1 MIFKIILLVLAI
13 LVPLFVIVFIFLIA
27 PKKADKRIN
36 FKIDQVKFA
45 HRGYHNLKE
54 NVPENSMTAFKKAVE
69 LGYGIELD
77 IRETKDNQII
87 VFHDD
92 NLKRMCGLNKLV
104 EDLTLS
110 ELKDLKLSNT
120 SEVIPTLKEVL
131 ALVDGAVPIL
141 VEYKAK
147 LPGSDCSSLCE
158 KGDSILNNYN
168 GTYCIE
174 SFNYRVLNWYKNNR
188 SEILR
193 GQLSMGMQC
202 YEVALGKEEAKK
214 LPMLNR
220 RMVTYLLGNFIGR
233 PHFISY
239 RYQDINFIVKLNKL
253 LGAKIACWT
262 VNEKSVGEKLLREY
276 DSIIFEKYLA

>member
-1 MIFKIILLVLAI
+1 MFLKITLIVLA
-13 LVPLFVIVFIFLIA
+13 VVIVLSAVVLLYLIA
-27 PKKADKRIN
+27 PRKAGKRFGFN
-36 FKIDQVKFA
+36 IDQVKFA

-54 NVPENSMTAFKKAVE
+54 NVPENSLTAFKKALE

-77 IRETKDNQII
+77 IRETKDNQIV

-92 NLKRMCGLNKLV
+92 SLKRMCGLDKLV
-104 EDLTLS
+104 EELTLV
-110 ELKDLKLSNT
+110 ELKSLKLLNT
-120 SEVIPTLKEVL
+120 SEEIPTL
-131 ALVDGAVPIL
+131 
-141 VEYKAK
+141 YKAH
-147 LPGSDCSSLCE
+147 LPGSECLSLCE
-158 KGDSILNNYN
+158 KADAILDNYDGN
-168 GTYCIE
+168 YCIE
-174 SFNYRVLNWYKNNR
+174 SFNYRVLNWYKKNR
-188 SEILR
+188 PKILR

-202 YEVALGKEEAKK
+202 YEVALGKEEANK